1 MATIATNATTTGE
14 EKVNNKMDMNISI
27 DQGPPTPQTHCEES
41 EDENE
46 NVTDNQ
52 QNDNNDLD
60 VEEDEQEDDNN
71 DMSFENEEEGSIMS
85 EYSYCISDDEEGEGE
100 GEVYNPS
107 SPPKTN
113 NDFLA
118 TATANTVMP
127 TAGAKRKGECSIN
140 KMKHISEVF
149 CTTIFAV
156 KCGNICWG
164 GGNQNMTQMYYSHH
178 FSLTPLYNYSFV
190 QIIIIISKQSACRIG

>member
-52 QNDNNDLD
+52 QNDNNDSD
-60 VEEDEQEDDNN
+60 VEEDEQEDNNN

-85 EYSYCISDDEEGEGE
+85 EYSYCISDDDEDEE
-100 GEVYNPS
+100 GEVYNP

-164 GGNQNMTQMYYSHH
+164 GGNQNMTH
-178 FSLTPLYNYSFV
+178 LL
-190 QIIIIISKQSACRIG
+190 